1 YKGQAL
7 YDQCLSLLPQDVQTV
22 FLCNTVHEELADAK
36 VDHSAL
42 PFDLSHLLNTH
53 PYDLSGGEQQ
63 LVALAKALATK
74 PRVLLMDEPT
84 KGLDA
89 EKKAQLIE
97 ILRALKADGVSILIV
112 THDVEFAALCA
123 DRCVLLFR
131 GQAVSDALPRAFFA
145 ENNFYTTAARRLSRG
160 FLDNAVTTQDVSA
173 LYGKEGTP

>member
-1 YKGQAL
+1 
-7 YDQCLSLLPQDVQTV
+7 VR
-22 FLCNTVHEELADAK
+22 EELADAK
-36 VDHSAL
+36 VDTALL
-42 PFDLSHLLNTH
+42 PFDLSHLADLH

-63 LVALAKALATK
+63 LVALAKVLATK

-89 EKKAQLIE
+89 PKKEMLVG
-97 ILRALKADGVSILIV
+97 ILHALKQSGVSILIV

-145 ENNFYTTAARRLSRG
+145 ENNFYTTAARRISRG
-160 FLDNAVTTQDVSA
+160 FLDNAVTTQDVAA
-173 LYGKEGTP
+173 LYGKGDAL